1 MKLYE
6 QTDITKWSGK
16 LTIDDDTH
24 PLKDIKTTFSV
35 HVTDGYE
42 GAQADLTDAQA
53 LAIANV
59 LTHGKLQALLDAVDR
74 SMADEDGDIFAHLEP
89 ILKARKALSP

>member
-6 QTDITKWSGK
+6 HG
-16 LTIDDDTH
+16 
-24 PLKDIKTTFSV
+24 
-35 HVTDGYE
+35 
-42 GAQADLTDAQA
+42 DLTVEDGKYPGNVLLKINATDAIGEEVRPTPFECISERDA
-53 LAIANV
+53 LELANA